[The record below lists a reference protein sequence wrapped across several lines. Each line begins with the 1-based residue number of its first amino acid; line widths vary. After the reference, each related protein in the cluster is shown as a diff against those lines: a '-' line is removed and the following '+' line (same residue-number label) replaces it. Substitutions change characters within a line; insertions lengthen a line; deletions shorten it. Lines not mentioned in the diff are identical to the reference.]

1 MAKQITSSSFFVL
14 LINTSKANS
23 IAIKC
28 YIDEEQSYSF
38 LLNKND
44 KTVSWLDQDNQKMAV
59 TIFPDVDKGGKL
71 LIMGGIGK
79 NNEKHTFI
87 IDVVKALMSVT
98 TNLGFNKTG
107 KCGNKSIIEQ
117 KDQYAD

>member
-1 MAKQITSSSFFVL
+1 MKKLFNVIVFFVL

-59 TIFPDVDKGGKL
+59 TIFPDVNKGGKL

-107 KCGNKSIIEQ
+107 KCGNKSIIEP

>member
-1 MAKQITSSSFFVL
+1 MKKLFNVIVFFVL

-59 TIFPDVDKGGKL
+59 TIFPDVNKCGKL

-79 NNEKHTFI
+79 NNEKHTFVI
-87 IDVVKALMSVT
+87 NVVKSIVSVT
-98 TNLGFNKTG
+98 TNLGYNKSG
-107 KCGNKSIIEQ
+107 KCGNKSIIAPL
-117 KDQYAD
+117 DPYAD

>member
-1 MAKQITSSSFFVL
+1 MKKLFNVIVFFVL

-107 KCGNKSIIEQ
+107 KCGNKSIIEP